1 MQVSVEPRTATA
13 DGNIAF
19 GVWNVKLRSL
29 LSLHECPLWSQSILW
44 SVYMSKRKPATASK
58 HARSPKIAAKAQRA
72 AQAVVRSPK
81 VRLRSVATGSAESSP
96 KRHND
101 SKPMAPLVRPAAPLA
116 IENPVTALQGD
127 FTQTMTDNSLRKG
140 FDLSSATANV
150 RAYQAKLLEMA
161 QANMTFAFEFSQ
173 RLATIKSP
181 VEFLTVIAEFTG
193 KRIAMFGKYT
203 KEMAE
208 LGTKRTA

>member
-1 MQVSVEPRTATA
+1 
-13 DGNIAF
+13 
-19 GVWNVKLRSL
+19 
-29 LSLHECPLWSQSILW
+29 
-44 SVYMSKRKPATASK
+44 MSKRKPATASK

-72 AQAVVRSPK
+72 AQAIVRSPK
-81 VRLRSVATGSAESSP
+81 VRLRSVATGSAESPP
-96 KRHND
+96 KR
-101 SKPMAPLVRPAAPLA
+101 A
-116 IENPVTALQGD
+116 TALQED

-173 RLATIKSP
+173 RLATIRSP
-181 VEFLTVIAEFTG
+181 VEFLTVIAEFTS
-193 KRIAMFGKYT
+193 KRIAMFSKYT

-208 LGTKRTA
+208 LSTKRTA